1 MTYTVNYF
9 PSEIIEELRGSH
21 NLGIF
26 MSLQTDPPLHIW
38 FGVNDIPAR
47 IDAIDPSG
55 TVYQGGGK
63 LIGVPTL
70 ETQINGT
77 SDSVEFTL
85 SGIDVDS
92 GTALVDAIPEVRGAD
107 LYVGLTT
114 LDQYYQPMSS
124 IIPIWL
130 GRASHTAEASQA
142 VSGSDNRTMSLSLV
156 VTTGWDTRSRSSSAL
171 WSSAQH
177 KAEYPTDKF
186 CDNTASLAR
195 GVQPK
200 WPKWS

>member
-1 MTYTVNYF
+1 MAYYIPPDV
-9 PSEIIEELRGSH
+9 IEALRGSH

-47 IDAIDPSG
+47 IDSVDAEG
-55 TVYQGGGK
+55 TVYQGGGR

-70 ETQINGT
+70 ETQVNGT

-85 SGIDVDS
+85 SGIDVDT
-92 GTALVDAIPEVRGAD
+92 GTALADSIPEVRGRD

-114 LDQYYQPMSS
+114 LDEYYQPMSA
-124 IIPIWL
+124 IIPIWQ
-130 GRASHTAEASQA
+130 GRASHTGEASQA
-142 VSGSDNRTMSLSLV
+142 VSGTENRTMSLSLL
-156 VTTGWDTRSRSSSAL
+156 VTTGSDTRSRSSSAL

-177 KAEYPTDKF
+177 KSVYSTDLF
-186 CDNTASLAR
+186 FDNTATLAR

>member
-1 MTYTVNYF
+1 MAYYIPPDV
-9 PSEIIEELRGSH
+9 IEALRGSH

-47 IDAIDPSG
+47 IDSVDAEG
-55 TVYQGGGK
+55 TVYQGGGR

-70 ETQINGT
+70 ETQVNGT

-85 SGIDVDS
+85 SGIDVDT
-92 GTALVDAIPEVRGAD
+92 GTALADSIPEVRGRD

-114 LDQYYQPMSS
+114 LDEYYQPMSA
-124 IIPIWL
+124 IIPIWQ
-130 GRASHTAEASQA
+130 GRASHTGEASQA
-142 VSGSDNRTMSLSLV
+142 VSGTENRTMSLSLL
-156 VTTGWDTRSRSSSAL
+156 VTTGSDTRSRSSSAL

-177 KAEYPTDKF
+177 KAKHPTDLF
-186 CDNTASLAR
+186 FDNTASLSR